1 MAEDIWGGETNPACL
16 ANIKKKA
23 VNLNSEKPLTAAQE
37 SSELKDAQQ
46 SLGDEI
52 LKSSASEN
60 YNDEIL
66 GANLDQVEATSAQT
80 GSLSA
85 NSDAFDNAG
94 DSNFSSSLGGANG
107 SSNFTAASGSVNFN
121 ASGSSAN
128 LGGSV
133 GGGNFNADNGSNFN
147 NNDGNLKFNGGG
159 GSNFNGGYE
168 GGYTASSNI
177 AAKAYDINKAY
188 VFYMFLGPFGAHR
201 FYLRRI
207 ISAIFQLLGGLAFFV
222 WLCLIVIAA
231 LMASMSDSELATLI
245 NSSRPDLAA
254 KISHIRDIKQAF
266 FHFMV
271 IFSVP
276 NVLFLIWLISDFFR
290 LPDMVRKLNVSVG
303 AGAIPY
309 VYTDDAKERSE
320 NLSTAKTTLYIAFG
334 LEALNAV
341 GRYIKDA
348 DKVGALQ
355 GIGLVSMICMAVGL
369 YFLARTMR
377 STNLL
382 SNAVIAGVFS
392 AISALIIVFTGFGL
406 FKPSVFTLG
415 ICCVCAAV
423 YLIYQLLVSKELY
436 DCSGEKNYLRTF
448 YVIAA
453 TEIVTLVLTALGSQL
468 FILVSAI
475 GWIAVVVLG
484 AAAVYGTREVTA
496 SKGGYDLA
504 HLASHIRQ
512 MNGREF

>member
-1 MAEDIWGGETNPACL
+1 MAEDIWGDSSNPASL
-16 ANIKKKA
+16 ASIRAARKSSEEKKPVDENIREQSQNSDLAQEDLATDGASKQNSTEQNFTEKNFTVENSVEQNSEWQNSA
-23 VNLNSEKPLTAAQE
+23 SWNSTEGNSTLNSAKQTA
-37 SSELKDAQQ
+37 
-46 SLGDEI
+46 I
-52 LKSSASEN
+52 R
-60 YNDEIL
+60 
-66 GANLDQVEATSAQT
+66 
-80 GSLSA
+80 
-85 NSDAFDNAG
+85 
-94 DSNFSSSLGGANG
+94 
-107 SSNFTAASGSVNFN
+107 
-121 ASGSSAN
+121 
-128 LGGSV
+128 
-133 GGGNFNADNGSNFN
+133 
-147 NNDGNLKFNGGG
+147 
-159 GSNFNGGYE
+159 
-168 GGYTASSNI
+168 
-177 AAKAYDINKAY
+177 AYDINKAY

-201 FYLRRI
+201 FYLGRV
-207 ISAIFQLLGGLAFFV
+207 ISAVFQLLGGLVFFV

-231 LMASMSDSELATLI
+231 LMVIMSDSELATLI
-245 NSSRPDLAA
+245 NSSRPDVAA
-254 KISHIRDIKQAF
+254 KISHVRDIKQAF

-276 NVLFLIWLISDFFR
+276 NVLFLIWLVNDFFR

-309 VYTDDAKERSE
+309 VYTDDAKEQSE

-348 DKVGALQ
+348 DKVGALE
-355 GIGLVSMICMAVGL
+355 GVGLISMICMAVGL
-369 YFLARTMR
+369 YFLARTIR
-377 STNLL
+377 STDLL

-392 AISALIIVFTGFGL
+392 VISAIIIVFIGFGL

-453 TEIVTLVLTALGSQL
+453 TEVVTLVLTALGSQL

-475 GWIAVVVLG
+475 GWVAVVILG
-484 AAAVYGTREVTA
+484 AAAVYATREITA

-512 MNGREF
+512 MNRQEF

>member
-1 MAEDIWGGETNPACL
+1 MAEDIWGDSSNPASL
-16 ANIKKKA
+16 ASIRAARKSSEEKKPVDENIREQSQNSDLAQEDLATDGASEQNSTEQNFTEKNFTVENSVEQNSEWQNSA
-23 VNLNSEKPLTAAQE
+23 SWNSTEGNSTLNSAKQTA
-37 SSELKDAQQ
+37 
-46 SLGDEI
+46 I
-52 LKSSASEN
+52 R
-60 YNDEIL
+60 
-66 GANLDQVEATSAQT
+66 
-80 GSLSA
+80 
-85 NSDAFDNAG
+85 
-94 DSNFSSSLGGANG
+94 
-107 SSNFTAASGSVNFN
+107 
-121 ASGSSAN
+121 
-128 LGGSV
+128 
-133 GGGNFNADNGSNFN
+133 
-147 NNDGNLKFNGGG
+147 
-159 GSNFNGGYE
+159 
-168 GGYTASSNI
+168 
-177 AAKAYDINKAY
+177 AYDINKAY

-201 FYLRRI
+201 FYLGRV
-207 ISAIFQLLGGLAFFV
+207 ISAVFQLLGGLVFFV

-231 LMASMSDSELATLI
+231 LMVIMSDSELATLI
-245 NSSRPDLAA
+245 NSSRPDVAA
-254 KISHIRDIKQAF
+254 KISHVRDIKQAF

-276 NVLFLIWLISDFFR
+276 NVLFLIWLVNDFFR

-309 VYTDDAKERSE
+309 VYTDDAKEQSE

-348 DKVGALQ
+348 DKVGALE
-355 GIGLVSMICMAVGL
+355 GVGLISMICMAVGL
-369 YFLARTMR
+369 YFLARTIR
-377 STNLL
+377 STDLL

-392 AISALIIVFTGFGL
+392 VISAIIIVFIGFGL

-453 TEIVTLVLTALGSQL
+453 TEVVTLVLTALGSQL

-475 GWIAVVVLG
+475 GWVAVVILG
-484 AAAVYGTREVTA
+484 AAAVYATREITA

-512 MNGREF
+512 MNRQEF